1 MIPNDQEII
10 PFNDVLDLQSWS
22 YKETIS
28 EIWYLLCSGLAVQNV
43 LLCLP
48 LFPISVKMKFTSS
61 AAAALCLAT
70 ITNACL
76 LPEESPRFDH
86 LQEQLILKRQAN
98 NNTGLAIG
106 KGDRFDGGK
115 KFPRGLGTQA
125 PETVLG
131 EILSLKEIESAF
143 QGLAKEYGFET
154 FETPHKTFEKRTVWG
169 GKIGGAKCRDKHAA
183 YFNAGLQ

>member
-1 MIPNDQEII
+1 
-10 PFNDVLDLQSWS
+10 
-22 YKETIS
+22 
-28 EIWYLLCSGLAVQNV
+28 
-43 LLCLP
+43 
-48 LFPISVKMKFTSS
+48 MKFTSS

-125 PETVLG
+125 PGTVLG